1 MASPYA
7 IRVVGDPVLTQRAEE
22 VTDIDSRLVAV
33 CEDMA
38 VTMYEAPGVGLAA
51 PQVGIQQRFFVYDLQ
66 DGDGAKVLINPEIHE
81 VEGEWEYQE
90 GCLSIPGLSFE
101 VVRPRRIHVTGIDID
116 GNDVDFDAD
125 DFFARV
131 IQHELDHLDGVL
143 MLDRLNSDQ
152 LKVAKRELRRR
163 AMEET
168 PPAAQADKK
177 TFFSFR

>member
-33 CEDMA
+33 CDDMA

-66 DGDGAKVLINPEIHE
+66 DGEGAKVLINPEIHE
-81 VEGEWEYQE
+81 TEGEWEYQE

-143 MLDRLNSDQ
+143 MLERLDSDQ

-163 AMEET
+163 AMQET
-168 PPAAQADKK
+168 AATPQADKK

>member
-7 IRVVGDPVLTQRAEE
+7 IRIVGDPVLVQRAEE
-22 VTDIDSRLVAV
+22 VTDIDSRLAAI
-33 CEDMA
+33 CDDMA

-66 DGDGAKVLINPEIHE
+66 DGDGAKVLINPEIQE
-81 VEGEWEYQE
+81 SEGEWEYQE

-131 IQHELDHLDGVL
+131 IQHELDHLDGIL
-143 MLDRLNSDQ
+143 MLERLDSDQ
-152 LKVAKRELRRR
+152 LKSAKRELRKR
-163 AMEET
+163 AMQADATT
-168 PPAAQADKK
+168 PESDKK